1 MLKGQLFYSGSIPGS
16 VTRCLKVLLNTFVQL
31 HTYKM
36 TKVDTEFS
44 KVGSKFC
51 QILIKPSK
59 SCQYFSKFRQI
70 WSHWSPITFNNCQL
84 WSHCP
89 FLFTSTPVRSRL
101 FLPDTT
107 ASWTRIGLM
116 ATAAA
121 APRRAR
127 AARGAI
133 SAANGL
139 MPPSAPP
146 PPPPPPL
153 YPENKLLAIVSLP
166 RSS

>member
-59 SCQYFSKFRQI
+59 SCQIFIEFRQ
-70 WSHWSPITFNNCQL
+70 SGYGRKLVFQRL
-84 WSHCP
+84 WI
-89 FLFTSTPVRSRL
+89 
-101 FLPDTT
+101 
-107 ASWTRIGLM
+107 RIP
-116 ATAAA
+116 
-121 APRRAR
+121 APY
-127 AARGAI
+127 I
-133 SAANGL
+133 
-139 MPPSAPP
+139 
-146 PPPPPPL
+146 
-153 YPENKLLAIVSLP
+153 
-166 RSS
+166 